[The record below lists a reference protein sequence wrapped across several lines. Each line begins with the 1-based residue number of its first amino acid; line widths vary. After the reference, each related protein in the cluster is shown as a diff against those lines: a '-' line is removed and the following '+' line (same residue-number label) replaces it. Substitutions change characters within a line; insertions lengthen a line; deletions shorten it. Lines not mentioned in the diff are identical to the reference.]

1 MRVLNETLLNA
12 GSMATSI
19 NSAPMLLSYAF
30 GYAVQFVYTGSPVGT
45 VTLQGSND
53 SIPNAKFPQSD
64 FTPTT
69 WTTISGSTITVPT
82 IDGATGMINDEGA
95 FYNWVRLVYTAT
107 SGTGSL
113 TVVGNTK
120 SPS

>member
-1 MRVLNETLLNA
+1 MRILNQTLLSG

-19 NSAPMLLSYAF
+19 NSGPLLLAYAF
-30 GYAVQFVYTGSPVGT
+30 GYSIQFEYTGSPVGT

-53 SIPNAKFPQSD
+53 PVPNAKFPQSD
-64 FTPTT
+64 FNPTN
-69 WTTISGSTITVPT
+69 WTTIQGTTITVPT
-82 IDGATGMINDEGA
+82 TDGLTGKLNDSGVY
-95 FYNWVRLVYTAT
+95 YNWVRLVYTAT

-120 SPS
+120 GT